1 MFDASETRLLSHG
14 FASLDM
20 SVNCAVEPSDFDGRL
35 FIARMP
41 ERAHFVPLGGVST
54 VPLRHNDLLNLEPV
68 KCIVV
73 MFRSQHLFA
82 SSLGTG

>member
-1 MFDASETRLLSHG
+1 MALLPV
-14 FASLDM
+14 DM
-20 SVNCAVEPSDFDGRL
+20 SVNCAVEPRNLDGSL

-41 ERAHFVPLGGVST
+41 ERAHFVPLGGIST
-54 VPLRHNDLLNLEPV
+54 VPFRHDDLLNLEPV

-73 MFRSQHLFA
+73 MFRSQHLFS